1 MIDKLINGDM
11 NNLSDK
17 AKTILSIILWIV
29 IISALGFLIITA
41 DNKKMKERTQRIS
54 TQEFMESLANGLQAR
69 WDIEEFSEAH
79 DISVTYTESSRIE
92 MKFIDKYCGVV
103 FEDDELKDLFM
114 HYYSALN
121 MEYNAHEHT
130 GSYDDY
136 ITAYNIGHEPAKK
149 CLIYFS
155 DYYDLRDYIS
165 TPYLEEYDKR
175 LEQYRAEQ

>member
-69 WDIEEFSEAH
+69 WDI
-79 DISVTYTESSRIE
+79 
-92 MKFIDKYCGVV
+92 
-103 FEDDELKDLFM
+103 DDELKDLFM

-136 ITAYNIGHEPAKK
+136 ITAYNIGYEPAKK

-155 DYYDLRDYIS
+155 DYYDLRDYIN

-175 LEQYRAEQ
+175 IEQYRAEQ